1 MNELIQELH
10 DIEMIK
16 QLKHR
21 YFRAIDM
28 ADHGLLDSVFTDDVK
43 VDYRGGT
50 YVWEASGKKEIIQ
63 SLKYSFHS
71 ETAAMHTGHHP
82 EISIHDDVNASGIW
96 YLQDIFY
103 NFNENALT
111 QGTALY
117 KDKYVKTEEGWRIN
131 FSEYDRIIES
141 VTPIDKDQKF
151 TLNHLAKH
159 GMKLDK

>member
-1 MNELIQELH
+1 MYGRQV
-10 DIEMIK
+10 
-16 QLKHR
+16 
-21 YFRAIDM
+21 A
-28 ADHGLLDSVFTDDVK
+28 
-43 VDYRGGT
+43 
-50 YVWEASGKKEIIQ
+50 KKEIIQ

-141 VTPIDKDQKF
+141 VTPIDKDQN
-151 TLNHLAKH
+151 LL
-159 GMKLDK
+159 

>member
-1 MNELIQELH
+1 
-10 DIEMIK
+10 
-16 QLKHR
+16 
-21 YFRAIDM
+21 M
-28 ADHGLLDSVFTDDVK
+28 ADHGLLDSVFTDDIT

-141 VTPIDKDQKF
+141 VTPIDKDQRF